1 MKKEYLILIVLIAAL
16 SAYLFLKKDNQ
27 VHYELP
33 VPAALETAD
42 ITRVDITK
50 NNTTITLTRG
60 EENWTVAEAGYP
72 VDKSAVDRVLDA
84 LKEVKLSALVSEAG
98 DLVRYDLDPENGV
111 TVTAFGKDKDKEVR
125 RLIVGKAAPSFNH
138 TFIMLDDGKA
148 VYQADGSFRNDFDK
162 TVDDFRDKVVMDFQT
177 EGIKQITLSK
187 AGVTRTLVFKEEAV
201 DQEADKK
208 EDNEDTAA
216 DAGTPKG
223 KWQFEDDTEADNAVA
238 GDLLSSLSHL
248 EAQSFLAD
256 DAAAAMKADTPVCRI
271 SLKNDGDLGVDLFE
285 QKGGEDTALAG
296 LSTAVPYAFTL
307 ASYKTEDILSY
318 VDKLLGI
325 EAKEETEAV
334 KE

>member
-60 EENWTVAEAGYP
+60 EENWTVAEAAYP
-72 VDKSAVDRVLDA
+72 VDQSAVDRVLDA

-98 DLVRYDLDPENGV
+98 DLVRYDLDQENGI
-111 TVTAFGKDKDKEVR
+111 TVTAFADKDKEIR

-138 TFIMLDDGKA
+138 TFIMLDDGKS

-177 EGIKQITLSK
+177 EG
-187 AGVTRTLVFKEEAV
+187 
-201 DQEADKK
+201 
-208 EDNEDTAA
+208 
-216 DAGTPKG
+216 
-223 KWQFEDDTEADNAVA
+223 
-238 GDLLSSLSHL
+238 
-248 EAQSFLAD
+248 
-256 DAAAAMKADTPVCRI
+256 
-271 SLKNDGDLGVDLFE
+271 
-285 QKGGEDTALAG
+285 
-296 LSTAVPYAFTL
+296 
-307 ASYKTEDILSY
+307 
-318 VDKLLGI
+318 
-325 EAKEETEAV
+325 
-334 KE
+334 